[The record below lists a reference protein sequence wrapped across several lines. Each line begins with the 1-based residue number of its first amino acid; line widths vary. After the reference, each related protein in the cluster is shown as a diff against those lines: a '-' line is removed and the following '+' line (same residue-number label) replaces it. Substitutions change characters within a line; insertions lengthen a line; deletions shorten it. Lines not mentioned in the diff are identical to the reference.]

1 MKENSGPTK
10 FTKRKKTVNNESLK
24 REVHNEKENSVQE
37 KFTNYYKKQSTR
49 TNSHKN
55 LKKNQMSS
63 HKKENSET
71 EIFTTELKL

>member
-37 KFTNYYKKQSTR
+37 KFTNYYKKTVNQNKFTQ
-49 TNSHKN
+49 K
-55 LKKNQMSS
+55 LKKRT
-63 HKKENSET
+63 K
-71 EIFTTELKL
+71 